1 MIQLF
6 SLELNMVVETLT
18 IVLQIVIASN
28 QNTIKYR
35 DHICVGRDINGSM
48 AFKMICL
55 RLFMLVKWLIH
66 PKIQLKRK
74 MVVCVKEAYG
84 TSQHHED
91 KLAIRVNQ
99 VPGLF
104 VQLRV
109 QHPQISPKEYVAIK
123 SQILWNRSRYQGEIV
138 DLKA

>member
-1 MIQLF
+1 
-6 SLELNMVVETLT
+6 
-18 IVLQIVIASN
+18 
-28 QNTIKYR
+28 
-35 DHICVGRDINGSM
+35 
-48 AFKMICL
+48 
-55 RLFMLVKWLIH
+55 
-66 PKIQLKRK
+66 

-109 QHPQISPKEYVAIK
+109 QHP
-123 SQILWNRSRYQGEIV
+123 
-138 DLKA
+138 

>member
-66 PKIQLKRK
+66 PKI
-74 MVVCVKEAYG
+74 
-84 TSQHHED
+84 
-91 KLAIRVNQ
+91 
-99 VPGLF
+99 
-104 VQLRV
+104 
-109 QHPQISPKEYVAIK
+109 
-123 SQILWNRSRYQGEIV
+123 
-138 DLKA
+138 